1 MAVTYNMKGT
11 SHPSFAIGKS
21 GPRIFNSSS
30 DPSGSETVNNSDL
43 WIDTTNYQI
52 KIRVSGAWKQ
62 VGETVETLSASTLAI
77 TGDLTVSGTT
87 TSINSTVLDV
97 NDNKITLNSDHTAAP
112 TQDAGIVINRGT
124 ATDVE
129 LRWNETSDKWE
140 FTEDGSTF
148 YQLGDTKISGLGF
161 DTSTGILTATLSD
174 SSTIQVDL
182 DGRYLTSQTD
192 NQTLSFDSSTNAL
205 TISSGN
211 SVTIDSIPTQSGH
224 SGKFLTTDGTDASWG
239 DPGGMP
245 DAGDVWGV
253 ITASSDNNID
263 LGTVAGDASLW
274 HGLDFGELVEKI
286 SHSDLSVVTASASG
300 GGSLAYDS
308 STGVFTFTPPVPGT
322 YTVTESDVTTHQA
335 ALSITESQIS
345 DLQSY
350 LTSVPAQTFSSLTG
364 KPTTLAGYGI
374 TDGFDG
380 AFSSLSSKPT
390 TLAGY
395 GITDALQLGTSATTA
410 LAGNT
415 SIPSAVSELSND
427 SAFITNSITTDFT
440 LTNTDTDSDAGPILK
455 LIRDSASPAVSDRI
469 GRIEFKGD
477 SSTGVERT
485 YAAIEG
491 GIGDPSNTAED
502 GFLQFIVSADG
513 ALNTSNKSTPLT
525 LGDNYVVI
533 DTGAMTVTTSSI
545 MLFDAA
551 GTLTLESNTG
561 VTLDADVTVKG
572 HFIPDIN
579 NIYDLGSS
587 SKQFRNTYTGNV
599 IFEGA
604 SADAHETNLTVEEPT
619 ADRTVTIPDESGT
632 VSLDA
637 GWKKLGSANWTSDTG
652 YVDFDVVDSTKYRQY
667 KVVWWISHR
676 NSSNSGNQWEV
687 TSAVFLTSGGEV
699 TEYDNN
705 ATWRNSS
712 NNSETVN
719 NIDWAGDKTQMW
731 LAGNG
736 TTYDSHG
743 EALFTVP
750 NGSSFRA
757 AMRGNSQLI
766 GAPRTGTT
774 AINYLEEIASV
785 AYNQDPTAI
794 TGIRIR
800 GWNGT
805 GYTSQAGNVTV
816 FGMEM

>member
-11 SHPSFAIGKS
+11 SHPSFAIGKT

-30 DPSGSETVNNSDL
+30 DPSGSETVVNSDL
-43 WIDTTNYQI
+43 WIDTTNNQL

-62 VGETVETLSASTLAI
+62 VGETISTLSASTLGVSGDATF
-77 TGDLTVSGTT
+77 TGDVVISGDFTVSGTT
-87 TSINSTVLDV
+87 TSINSTTLDV
-97 NDNKITLNSDHTAAP
+97 HDNKITLNKDWTADP

-129 LRWNETSDKWE
+129 FRWNETLDKWE
-140 FTEDGSTF
+140 WTEDGSTY
-148 YQLGDTKISGLGF
+148 YQLGDSKLTTLGF
-161 DTSTGILTATLSD
+161 DTSTGVLTSTLAD
-174 SSTIQVDL
+174 GTTVTTDL
-182 DGRYLTSQTD
+182 DGRYITSQTD
-192 NQTLSFDSSTNAL
+192 SQTLSFDSSTNAL

-253 ITASSDNNID
+253 ITASSDNDID

-274 HGLDFGELVEKI
+274 NGLDFGELVEKI

-440 LTNTDTDSDAGPILK
+440 LTNTDTDSDAGPILNLK
-455 LIRDSASPAVSDRI
+455 RDSSSPANADYLGQI
-469 GRIEFKGD
+469 KFKGEN
-477 SSTGVERT
+477 SSGGEVNYAKITGKILDVT
-485 YAAIEG
+485 DG
-491 GIGDPSNTAED
+491 SED
-502 GFLQFIVSADG
+502 GMIEYAFIKGGSQNISARFRGDALQL
-513 ALNTSNKSTPLT
+513 LNGTNL
-525 LGDNYVVI
+525 YVGGGGQI
-533 DTGAMTVTTSSI
+533 
-545 MLFDAA
+545 
-551 GTLTLESNTG
+551 
-561 VTLDADVTVKG
+561 
-572 HFIPDIN
+572 
-579 NIYDLGSS
+579 
-587 SKQFRNTYTGNV
+587 Q
-599 IFEGA
+599 FEGA
-604 SADAHETNLTVEEPT
+604 SADAYETNLTVEEPT

-667 KVVWWISHR
+667 KVVWWISHQ
-676 NSSNSGNQWEV
+676 NSSNSGNQWYV

-699 TEYDNN
+699 SEYDNN
-705 ATWRNSS
+705 CSWVSSGTTSKTINSG
-712 NNSETVN
+712 TF
-719 NIDWAGDKTQMW
+719 AGAKSQVWM
-731 LAGNG
+731 AGNG

-743 EALFTVP
+743 EGIFTVP

-757 AMRGNSQLI
+757 AIRGSSQLI
-766 GAPRTGTT
+766 GAPRQGTT
-774 AINYLEEIASV
+774 GVNYLEEFASV

-800 GWNGT
+800 SWEGT